1 MIFSDSLAHLYE
13 LVVFMMKFKG
23 AIFAADLVALIIE
36 PHVCTYCRYGIK
48 MMIV

>member
-1 MIFSDSLAHLYE
+1 MIFSDSLAPLYE

-36 PHVCTYCRYGIK
+36 PMFVRTVGMALK
-48 MMIV
+48 

>member
-1 MIFSDSLAHLYE
+1 
-13 LVVFMMKFKG
+13 MKFKG

-36 PHVCTYCRYGIK
+36 PMFVRRYGIK

>member
-1 MIFSDSLAHLYE
+1 MVVTGE

-23 AIFAADLVALIIE
+23 AIFAADLVALIKN
-36 PHVCTYCRYGIK
+36 PMFVHRYGIK